1 MDMVTAKL
9 DLSCGGPHTAAA
21 GRDGEAI
28 SFSSLPEECHEL
40 DRVFSLERNNLAVI
54 EQYKRRVELDPSDPV
69 LVNYLGRL
77 YSASGQIEE
86 ALACFKRAIELCPSH
101 ATGHINLGR
110 ELIRVGENV
119 AAIQCLARAIQLQ
132 PDHFEAY
139 HQLGSLQHSL
149 GDRKAAKAWYLLALR
164 CSSAPSSI
172 FVELGIACAEMGEDE
187 KAAEYLLR
195 ALDTGQ
201 LDGTGYL
208 KVGAGL
214 ARVGQIARAIEALGR
229 SIELEPNAKNWSELG
244 WCQFQLRDPISA
256 EASYREALRSDWEHA
271 PAHANLALTLLL
283 QGNYLEG
290 FQEFDWRWKLKNFYH
305 IAGVQAPL
313 WRGEPLEGKTILLHA
328 EQGFG
333 DTLQF
338 LRYVPMVAS
347 RGARVLLVVQ
357 AALHRLVA
365 DYPGVSECVSV
376 GRKLPDID
384 FQCPLMSLARVFGTT
399 FANIPGFDPLALNHG
414 LNDHTAQCSSR
425 MGARPSL
432 VGLAWAGNPDHLTD
446 KKRSLHLRSFL
457 ELEKLGD
464 AVSFVS
470 LQHGPAVKQLAEG
483 HVPFAVRDAC
493 SNVRDFADTA
503 EVVAG
508 LDLVIAVDT
517 AIAHLAG
524 SMGKPVWVLLGAVP
538 EWRWALEGETTPWY
552 PTMRLFRAPE
562 RGGWTELM
570 KQIATELEGWVSG
583 QTL

>member
-1 MDMVTAKL
+1 MVTAKL
-9 DLSCGGPHTAAA
+9 DLSCGGQHTSAA

-28 SFSSLPEECHEL
+28 SSLSLSEKCHEL

-54 EQYKRRVELDPSDPV
+54 EQYKQAVELNPSDPA
-69 LVNYLGRL
+69 LVNHLGGL

-86 ALACFKRAIELCPSH
+86 ALACFKQATELCPSH
-101 ATGHINLGR
+101 AIGHINLGR
-110 ELIRVGENV
+110 ELIRAGENL

-139 HQLGSLQHSL
+139 YLLGSLQHSL
-149 GDRKAAKAWYLLALR
+149 GDRKAAKAWYLLALGF
-164 CSSAPSSI
+164 SSAPGSI

-214 ARVGQIARAIEALGR
+214 ARAGQIARAIEALGR

-256 EASYREALRSDWEHA
+256 EASYREALRCDREHA
-271 PAHANLALTLLL
+271 PAHANLGLTLLL

-290 FQEFDWRWKLKNFYH
+290 FEEFEWRWELKNFYH
-305 IAGVQAPL
+305 IEGVQAPL
-313 WRGEPLEGKTILLHA
+313 WRGESLEGKTILLHA

-357 AALHRLVA
+357 AALHRLVTN
-365 DYPGVSECVSV
+365 YPGVSECISV

-384 FQCPLMSLARVFGTT
+384 FHCPLMSLPRVFGTT
-399 FANIPGFDPLALNHG
+399 LASIPGFDPLALNHA
-414 LNDHTAQCSSR
+414 LNDHTTPCRSR
-425 MGARPSL
+425 MAGRPLL

-446 KKRSLHLRSFL
+446 KKRSLHLRNFL

-524 SMGKPVWVLLGAVP
+524 SMGKSVWVLLGAAP
-538 EWRWALEGETTPWY
+538 EWRWALGGETTPWY
-552 PTMRLFRAPE
+552 PTMRLFRTPE
-562 RGGWTELM
+562 PGGWTELM
-570 KQIATELEGWVSG
+570 KHIGTELEGCAAR
-583 QTL
+583 QRL